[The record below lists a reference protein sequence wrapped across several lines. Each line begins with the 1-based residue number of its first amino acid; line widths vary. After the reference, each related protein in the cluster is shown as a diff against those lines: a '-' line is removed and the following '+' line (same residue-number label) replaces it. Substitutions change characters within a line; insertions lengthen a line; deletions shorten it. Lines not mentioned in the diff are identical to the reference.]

1 MDHHKE
7 MMGRRLISPS
17 VQLYS
22 ATVIL
27 NLGTQENQNSCPKY
41 LLIVRRVNR
50 NILCR
55 YIEVMESKLSVME
68 RVKRDEGAGG
78 GGGGS

>member
-7 MMGRRLISPS
+7 MMGRRLISLS
-17 VQLYS
+17 VQLFS
-22 ATVIL
+22 ATVIF
-27 NLGTQENQNSCPKY
+27 NLGTLVLNIY
-41 LLIVRRVNR
+41 LVSRVNR
-50 NILCR
+50 NVLCR